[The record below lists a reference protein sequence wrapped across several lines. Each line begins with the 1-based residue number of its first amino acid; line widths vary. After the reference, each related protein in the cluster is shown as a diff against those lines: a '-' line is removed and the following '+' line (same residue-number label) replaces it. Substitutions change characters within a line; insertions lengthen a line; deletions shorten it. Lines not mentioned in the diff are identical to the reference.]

1 MAGDDVPESA
11 WTSERLLGA
20 TSERQTSPKRLVAFL
35 CGGRLKSLSEVADGD
50 LDAFVRDAEAAQERF
65 SAPGVAS
72 KAVSRR
78 VTPKHFISSLAVGWT
93 DAAGENTY
101 KVEIVSASGSAAI
114 HQGRSI
120 RLNGC
125 DEG

>member
-1 MAGDDVPESA
+1 MVTSTRSCATLRLRRSA
-11 WTSERLLGA
+11 F
-20 TSERQTSPKRLVAFL
+20 QP
-35 CGGRLKSLSEVADGD
+35 
-50 LDAFVRDAEAAQERF
+50 
-65 SAPGVAS
+65 PGVAS

-101 KVEIVSASGSAAI
+101 KVEIVSASGSVAI